1 MAREKRLKLSELTD
15 EEYQELY
22 EYETE
27 QERKGLRRL
36 GFFFCL
42 LQLLMSALLMYQ
54 VWTTGFLPL
63 KFFIVGCA
71 ALFLLFVLTVIIVTR
86 KKRWIKVIG
95 LLLSLVLFLFLAV
108 VNFYVYKVY
117 NSLGEVTGAEYKVD
131 NMVVVVRKEDKAK
144 TIQDAAN
151 YTFAV
156 NASENAQNL
165 SRMKANVEKQ
175 TKQSV
180 TVKEY
185 PNVTYNL
192 WCGTVD
198 DLTDRLRSG
207 LLDLAITMSPKSS
220 DLLEGI
226 PVYSEN
232 WIAIIP
238 KDHPLGRSKKETVSV
253 NELVE
258 NDLII
263 SSRRSREEE
272 MRTWFKDTGKEPHF
286 IVKAAH
292 SSNAVHLVGRG
303 IGIALFT
310 ASVAKN
316 IPAEEDV
323 VIKKITPEKKVKYLL
338 SWNKEKAFS
347 ALAGNFIE
355 HVKGLYGIK
364 Q

>member
-1 MAREKRLKLSELTD
+1 MDLRQIRYFITVAEERNITRAAERLNLSQPPLSRALMELEDELGCTLLIRGKRHVTLTPEGLALK
-15 EEYQELY
+15 
-22 EYETE
+22 
-27 QERKGLRRL
+27 RR
-36 GFFFCL
+36 GE
-42 LQLLMSALLMYQ
+42 QLLALSDMTKAEISEMKNGMSGTLYLGH
-54 VWTTGFLPL
+54 VDSGGPSL
-63 KFFIVGCA
+63 A
-71 ALFLLFVLTVIIVTR
+71 AE
-86 KKRWIKVIG
+86 WIESFK
-95 LLLSLVLFLFLAV
+95 
-108 VNFYVYKVY
+108 
-117 NSLGEVTGAEYKVD
+117 
-131 NMVVVVRKEDKAK
+131 
-144 TIQDAAN
+144 
-151 YTFAV
+151 
-156 NASENAQNL
+156 
-165 SRMKANVEKQ
+165 
-175 TKQSV
+175 
-180 TVKEY
+180 KEY

-323 VIKKITPEKKVKYLL
+323 VIKKITPEKTVKYLL

-347 ALAGNFIE
+347 VLAGNFIE
-355 HVKGLYGIK
+355 HVKRIYGIGQK
-364 Q
+364 